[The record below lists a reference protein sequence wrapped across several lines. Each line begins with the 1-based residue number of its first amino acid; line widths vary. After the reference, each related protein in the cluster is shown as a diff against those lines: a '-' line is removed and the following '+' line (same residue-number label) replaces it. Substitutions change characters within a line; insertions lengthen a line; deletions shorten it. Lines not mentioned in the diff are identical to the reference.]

1 MMAPHGLARRLLVLA
16 AALAAVASLAPRASA
31 ATRTFTFSGDG
42 WGHGLGMSQYG
53 AKGAAEA
60 GKTYSQILSHF
71 YRSTTVSS
79 KTMPGGIRI
88 GLVQGARSISF
99 TGDGRFDFD
108 LEGTIVGRANAG
120 ETWLMETTSTGRYRL
135 VPPAAI
141 GSPRTFGSTSDWVGI
156 RYETHGT
163 LLKTGGIRYK
173 YGWDELNITGSSG
186 AYRLRS
192 ILHLSP
198 FERYLNGIAEMPSS
212 WHMEALKAQAVAA
225 RTYVFE
231 KMKRLGIRS
240 DCNCHIYDDT
250 RDQVYSG
257 YEKELASGA
266 DRWRSA
272 ASSTAGKVVLYN
284 SLPIQALYHSADGG
298 HTEHNENVWTG
309 TPYAYLRGV
318 SDPWD
323 PAESPYQNWKV
334 TLTQSEIDT
343 KLGAR
348 TTTDVG
354 TVTSIAIV
362 SPVGVSGRVTPVFD
376 ATHGGVRISGSES
389 VKRVSGEAL
398 RSALGLRSTLYTI
411 RVTVT

>member
-1 MMAPHGLARRLLVLA
+1 MMAPAGLRRLLVL
-16 AALAAVASLAPRASA
+16 VASVVALSVLTPGAGA

-42 WGHGLGMSQYG
+42 WGHGLGLSQYG

-60 GKTYSQILSHF
+60 GKTYSQILSHY
-71 YRSTTVSS
+71 YRSTTVSA

-88 GLVQGARSISF
+88 GLVQGAKSISF
-99 TGDGRFDFD
+99 IGDGSFHFD
-108 LEGTIVGRANAG
+108 LEGTVVGRAKAG
-120 ETWLMETTSTGRYRL
+120 ETWRMEISSTGRYRL

-141 GSPRTFGSTSDWVGI
+141 GSPRTFGSKADWVGI
-156 RYETHGT
+156 RYESFGT
-163 LLKTGGIRYK
+163 LLKTGGIRYR

-212 WHMEALKAQAVAA
+212 WHIEALKAQAVAA

-231 KMKRLGIRS
+231 KMKRLGVRS

-257 YEKELASGA
+257 YEKEIAAGG

-272 ASSTAGKVVLYN
+272 TSSTAGKVVLYN
-284 SLPIQALYHSADGG
+284 KLPIQALYHSADGG

-309 TPYAYLRGV
+309 SPYAYLRGV
-318 SDPWD
+318 SDSWD
-323 PAESPYQNWKV
+323 PGESPYQNWKV
-334 TLTQSEIDT
+334 TFTQSQIDA
-343 KLGAR
+343 KLSAR
-348 TTTDVG
+348 PTTDVG
-354 TVTSIAIV
+354 TVTSISIV
-362 SPVGVSGRVTPVFD
+362 APVGVSGRVTPVFD
-376 ATHGGVRISGSES
+376 ATHGGARITGSEGT
-389 VKRVSGEAL
+389 KRVSGELL
-398 RSALGLRSTLYTI
+398 RSALGLRSTKFTV
-411 RVTVT
+411 RTTVT